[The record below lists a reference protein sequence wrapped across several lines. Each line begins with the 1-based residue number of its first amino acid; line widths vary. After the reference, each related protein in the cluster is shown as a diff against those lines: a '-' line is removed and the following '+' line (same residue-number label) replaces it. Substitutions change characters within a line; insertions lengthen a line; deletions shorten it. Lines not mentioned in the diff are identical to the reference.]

1 MEACLPLDK
10 VDKCIG
16 IISDFLK
23 RKKVTLREVQSL
35 TGFLNFA
42 CSVNR
47 SRSGPFYF
55 IVQMLKGYGKV
66 GFRLDSRLPLTLPI
80 LHRLVQ
86 AAAVVAIS
94 RENAAL
100 FWPCAL

>member
-42 CSVNR
+42 CSVIVPGR
-47 SRSGPFYF
+47 AFLLYSPDVERLWEGGFPTRQPATSDLTYF
-55 IVQMLKGYGKV
+55 AQFSPGCCCGGHL
-66 GFRLDSRLPLTLPI
+66 
-80 LHRLVQ
+80 
-86 AAAVVAIS
+86 
-94 RENAAL
+94 
-100 FWPCAL
+100 

>member
-42 CSVNR
+42 CSVIIPGR
-47 SRSGPFYF
+47 AFLLYSLDIERLWEGGFPTRQPATSDLTYF
-55 IVQMLKGYGKV
+55 AQFSPGCCCGDHL
-66 GFRLDSRLPLTLPI
+66 
-80 LHRLVQ
+80 
-86 AAAVVAIS
+86 
-94 RENAAL
+94 
-100 FWPCAL
+100 